1 VSVSVAK
8 DRGLHLR
15 DTTGQGDIMKNNHKN
30 FDPRIAALAAAR
42 FHHGMPGEHGDGGHG
57 RGRGRGGFGPG
68 FGGQGF
74 GPGFPGFGP
83 EMMRD
88 FAQAWGGHGR
98 ARKGDVRAAILSLLA
113 EAPATGYALIKGIAE
128 RTDQAWRPSPGSVYP
143 TLAQLVDEGLIRQ
156 QGESGGRT
164 DFELTDEGTAYV
176 AENKETLD
184 AAWQTSGPQRGGV
197 DHEFMASIGRLF
209 DAVKQ
214 FPRSAT
220 PEQRAAATAK
230 IDELR
235 RELYK
240 ILAD

>member
-1 VSVSVAK
+1 M
-8 DRGLHLR
+8 RYH
-15 DTTGQGDIMKNNHKN
+15 NKN
-30 FDPRIAALAAAR
+30 FDPRMAALAADR
-42 FHHGMPGEHGDGGHG
+42 FHHGAGEHGDQGQDDHGHQHPG

-68 FGGQGF
+68 FGG
-74 GPGFPGFGP
+74 GPGFGFGP

-88 FAQAWGGHGR
+88 FAQAWGGNGR

-143 TLAQLVDEGLIRQ
+143 TLQQLVDEGLVRQ
-156 QGESGGRT
+156 QGVEGGGRT
-164 DFELTDEGTAYV
+164 DYELTEEGTAYV
-176 AENKETLD
+176 ASHQEQLD
-184 AAWQTSGPQRGGV
+184 AAWQTAGPRSGGV
-197 DHEFMASIGRLF
+197 DHEFMSSFGKLV

-220 PEQRAAATAK
+220 PEQRTAATAK
-230 IDELR
+230 IDELYR
-235 RELYK
+235 

>member
-1 VSVSVAK
+1 
-8 DRGLHLR
+8 
-15 DTTGQGDIMKNNHKN
+15 MKNNN
-30 FDPRIAALAAAR
+30 FDPRFAAFAAAR
-42 FHHGMPGEHGDGGHG
+42 FHHGSTDHHDHPHGHQG
-57 RGRGRGGFGPG
+57 RGGPG
-68 FGGQGF
+68 FGRGF
-74 GPGFPGFGP
+74 GAGFPGGFGP

-98 ARKGDVRAAILSLLA
+98 ARKGDVRAAILSLLS

-143 TLAQLVDEGLIRQ
+143 TLQQLVDEGLVRQ
-156 QGESGGRT
+156 QGAKEGNGGRT
-164 DFELTDEGTAYV
+164 DYELTDEGTAYV
-176 AENKETLD
+176 TENKEQLD
-184 AAWQTSGPQRGGV
+184 AAWQATGPQRGGM
-197 DHEFMASIGRLF
+197 DHEFMASIGKLF
-209 DAVKQ
+209 GAVKQ

>member
-1 VSVSVAK
+1 M
-8 DRGLHLR
+8 R
-15 DTTGQGDIMKNNHKN
+15 NNN
-30 FDPRIAALAAAR
+30 FDPRMAAIAAAR
-42 FHHGMPGEHGDGGHG
+42 FHHGMPGEHGDSGHQHPG

-68 FGGQGF
+68 FGQGF
-74 GPGFPGFGP
+74 PGGFGP

-88 FAQAWGGHGR
+88 FAQAWGGNGR
-98 ARKGDVRAAILSLLA
+98 ARKGDVRAAILSLLS

-143 TLAQLVDEGLIRQ
+143 TLQQLVDEGLVRQ
-156 QGESGGRT
+156 PGEAGRT
-164 DFELTDEGTAYV
+164 DYELTDDGTAYV
-176 AENKETLD
+176 AEHTDQLD
-184 AAWQTSGPQRGGV
+184 AAWQTAGPRSGGV
-197 DHEFMASIGRLF
+197 DREFMASIGKLL

-220 PEQRAAATAK
+220 AEQRTAATAK

-235 RELYK
+235 RELYR

>member
-1 VSVSVAK
+1 M
-8 DRGLHLR
+8 RY
-15 DTTGQGDIMKNNHKN
+15 NNKN
-30 FDPRIAALAAAR
+30 FDPRLAAMAAAR
-42 FHHGMPGEHGDGGHG
+42 FHHGAPGEHGEQGDHGHEHPG
-57 RGRGRGGFGPG
+57 RGRARGGFGPG
-68 FGGQGF
+68 FG
-74 GPGFPGFGP
+74 PGFGFGP

-98 ARKGDVRAAILSLLA
+98 ARKGDVRAAILYLLS

-143 TLAQLVDEGLIRQ
+143 TLQQLVDEGLVRQ
-156 QGESGGRT
+156 QGASDGSSGRT
-164 DFELTDEGTAYV
+164 DYELTGEGTAYV
-176 AENKETLD
+176 AAHQEQLD
-184 AAWQTSGPQRGGV
+184 ATWQTTGPRNGGV
-197 DHEFMASIGRLF
+197 DAEFMASIARLF

-220 PEQRAAATAK
+220 AEQRTAATAK

-235 RELYK
+235 RELYR

>member
-1 VSVSVAK
+1 M
-8 DRGLHLR
+8 R
-15 DTTGQGDIMKNNHKN
+15 NNN
-30 FDPRIAALAAAR
+30 FDPRMAALAAAR
-42 FHHGMPGEHGDGGHG
+42 FHHGDSGEHDDHGHQHPG
-57 RGRGRGGFGPG
+57 RGRGARGFGPG
-68 FGGQGF
+68 FGHGF
-74 GPGFPGFGP
+74 GAGFPGGFGP

-88 FAQAWGGHGR
+88 FAQAWGGNGR
-98 ARKGDVRAAILSLLA
+98 ARKGDVRTAILSLLS

-143 TLAQLVDEGLIRQ
+143 TLQQLVDEGLVRQ
-156 QGESGGRT
+156 QGNKDVNGGRT
-164 DFELTDEGTAYV
+164 DYELTDEGTAYV
-176 AENKETLD
+176 TANKEKLD
-184 AAWQTSGPQRGGV
+184 ATWQASGQQRGGV
-197 DHEFMASIGRLF
+197 DQEFMASIGRLF

-220 PEQRAAATAK
+220 ADQRAAATAK

>member
-1 VSVSVAK
+1 M
-8 DRGLHLR
+8 R
-15 DTTGQGDIMKNNHKN
+15 NNN
-30 FDPRIAALAAAR
+30 FDPRIAAMRGAR
-42 FHHGMPGEHGDGGHG
+42 FHHDGQDGDHGHQHG
-57 RGRGRGGFGPG
+57 RGRGRGGNGFGPG
-68 FGGQGF
+68 FGQGF
-74 GPGFPGFGP
+74 GPGFPGGFGP

-98 ARKGDVRAAILSLLA
+98 ARKGDVRLAILSLLS

-143 TLAQLVDEGLIRQ
+143 TLSQLVDEGLIRQ
-156 QGESGGRT
+156 QGESGSRT
-164 DFELTDEGTAYV
+164 DFELTEEGTAYV
-176 AENKETLD
+176 AANKETLD
-184 AAWQTSGPQRGGV
+184 ATWQTSGPQRGGV
-197 DHEFMASIGRLF
+197 DREFMASIGRLF

-220 PEQRAAATAK
+220 AEQRTAATAK

>member
-1 VSVSVAK
+1 M
-8 DRGLHLR
+8 R
-15 DTTGQGDIMKNNHKN
+15 NNN
-30 FDPRIAALAAAR
+30 FDPRLAAMASAR
-42 FHHGMPGEHGDGGHG
+42 FHHGVPGEHDDHGHQHPG
-57 RGRGRGGFGPG
+57 RGRGGRGFGPG
-68 FGGQGF
+68 FGA
-74 GPGFPGFGP
+74 GFPGGFGP

-98 ARKGDVRAAILSLLA
+98 ARKGDVRAAILSLLS

-143 TLAQLVDEGLIRQ
+143 TLQQLVDEGLVRQ
-156 QGESGGRT
+156 QADGGRT
-164 DFELTDEGTAYV
+164 DYELTTEGTAYV
-176 AENKETLD
+176 ADHKEQLD
-184 AAWQTSGPQRGGV
+184 AAWQASGPQRGGV
-197 DHEFMASIGRLF
+197 DQEFMASIGRLF

-220 PEQRAAATAK
+220 AEQRTAATAK

-235 RELYK
+235 RELYR

>member
-1 VSVSVAK
+1 
-8 DRGLHLR
+8 
-15 DTTGQGDIMKNNHKN
+15 MKNKN

-42 FHHGMPGEHGDGGHG
+42 FHHGSTDHHDHPHGHQG
-57 RGRGRGGFGPG
+57 RGGGFGPG
-68 FGGQGF
+68 FGHGF
-74 GPGFPGFGP
+74 GAGFPGGFGP

-98 ARKGDVRAAILSLLA
+98 ARKGDVRAAILSLLS

-143 TLAQLVDEGLIRQ
+143 TLQQLVDEGLVRQ
-156 QGESGGRT
+156 QGGKDANGGRT
-164 DFELTDEGTAYV
+164 DYELTDEGTAYV
-176 AENKETLD
+176 TKNKETLD
-184 AAWQTSGPQRGGV
+184 AAWQASGPQRGGV
-197 DHEFMASIGRLF
+197 DREFMTSIGKLF

-220 PEQRAAATAK
+220 PEQREAATAK
-230 IDELR
+230 IEELR

>member
-1 VSVSVAK
+1 M
-8 DRGLHLR
+8 RY
-15 DTTGQGDIMKNNHKN
+15 NN
-30 FDPRIAALAAAR
+30 FDPRAAALAAAR
-42 FHHGMPGEHGDGGHG
+42 FHHGMPGEHGHDEHTG
-57 RGRGRGGFGPG
+57 RGRGGRGGFGPG
-68 FGGQGF
+68 FGGF
-74 GPGFPGFGP
+74 PGGFGP

-128 RTDQAWRPSPGSVYP
+128 RTDQTWRPSPGSVYP
-143 TLAQLVDEGLIRQ
+143 TLQQLVDEGLVRQ
-156 QGESGGRT
+156 QGDGGRT
-164 DFELTDEGTAYV
+164 DYELTEEGTAYV
-176 AENKETLD
+176 AEHKEQLD
-184 AAWQTSGPQRGGV
+184 AAWQTAGPRGGV
-197 DHEFMASIGRLF
+197 DQEFMASIGRLF

-220 PEQRAAATAK
+220 AEQRAAATAK

-235 RELYK
+235 RELYR

>member
-1 VSVSVAK
+1 
-8 DRGLHLR
+8 
-15 DTTGQGDIMKNNHKN
+15 MKNKN

-42 FHHGMPGEHGDGGHG
+42 FHHGSTDHHDHPRGHQG
-57 RGRGRGGFGPG
+57 RGDGFGPG
-68 FGGQGF
+68 FGRGF
-74 GPGFPGFGP
+74 GGFSGFGP

-88 FAQAWGGHGR
+88 FAQAWGGNGR
-98 ARKGDVRAAILSLLA
+98 ARKGDVRAAILSLLS

-143 TLAQLVDEGLIRQ
+143 TLQQLVDEGLVRQ
-156 QGESGGRT
+156 QGGKDANGGRT
-164 DFELTDEGTAYV
+164 DYELTDEGTAYV
-176 AENKETLD
+176 TENKETLD
-184 AAWQTSGPQRGGV
+184 AAWQASGPQRGGV
-197 DHEFMASIGRLF
+197 DREFMASIGKLF

-220 PEQRAAATAK
+220 AEQREAATAK

-235 RELYK
+235 RELYR

>member
-1 VSVSVAK
+1 M
-8 DRGLHLR
+8 R
-15 DTTGQGDIMKNNHKN
+15 NNN
-30 FDPRIAALAAAR
+30 FDPTAFSHRAAALAAAR
-42 FHHGMPGEHGDGGHG
+42 FHHGMPGEHGHSEHPGRGHG
-57 RGRGRGGFGPG
+57 GRGGFGPG
-68 FGGQGF
+68 LPG
-74 GPGFPGFGP
+74 GFPGGFGP

-143 TLAQLVDEGLIRQ
+143 TLQQLVDEGLVRQ
-156 QGESGGRT
+156 QGEGGRT
-164 DFELTDEGTAYV
+164 DYELTDEGTAYV
-176 AENKETLD
+176 AEHKEQVD
-184 AAWQTSGPQRGGV
+184 AAWQTAGPRAGGV
-197 DHEFMASIGRLF
+197 DQEFMASVGRLI

-220 PEQRAAATAK
+220 AEQRAAAMAK

-235 RELYK
+235 RELYR

>member
-1 VSVSVAK
+1 M
-8 DRGLHLR
+8 R
-15 DTTGQGDIMKNNHKN
+15 NNN
-30 FDPRIAALAAAR
+30 FDPSGFTRRGAAMAAAR
-42 FHHGMPGEHGDGGHG
+42 FHHGSPEEHGENGHQHPG
-57 RGRGRGGFGPG
+57 RNRSRGGG
-68 FGGQGF
+68 
-74 GPGFPGFGP
+74 GFGP

-98 ARKGDVRAAILSLLA
+98 ARKGDVRAAILSLLS

-143 TLAQLVDEGLIRQ
+143 TLQQLVDEGLVRQ
-156 QGESGGRT
+156 QGDEGTGGRT
-164 DFELTDEGTAYV
+164 DYELTDEGIAYV
-176 AENKETLD
+176 AAHQEQLD
-184 AAWQTSGPQRGGV
+184 STWQTSGPQCGGV
-197 DHEFMASIGRLF
+197 DQEFMASIGRLF

-220 PEQRAAATAK
+220 AEQRTAATAK

>member
-1 VSVSVAK
+1 M
-8 DRGLHLR
+8 R
-15 DTTGQGDIMKNNHKN
+15 NNN
-30 FDPRIAALAAAR
+30 FDPAAFDRHGAAIRGVR
-42 FHHGMPGEHGDGGHG
+42 FHHDGQDGDHGHQHPG
-57 RGRGRGGFGPG
+57 RGRGRGGNGFGPG
-68 FGGQGF
+68 FGHGF
-74 GPGFPGFGP
+74 GAGPLFGGQAGGFGP

-98 ARKGDVRAAILSLLA
+98 ARKGDVRAAILSLLS

-143 TLAQLVDEGLIRQ
+143 TLSQLVDEGLIRQ
-156 QGESGGRT
+156 QGAGDGSGGRT
-164 DFELTDEGTAYV
+164 DFELTEEGTAYV
-176 AENKETLD
+176 AAHKETLD
-184 AAWQTSGPQRGGV
+184 ATWQTTGPQRGGV

-220 PEQRAAATAK
+220 AEQRAAATAK

>member
-1 VSVSVAK
+1 M
-8 DRGLHLR
+8 RY
-15 DTTGQGDIMKNNHKN
+15 NN
-30 FDPRIAALAAAR
+30 FDPTAFNPRVAALAAAR
-42 FHHGMPGEHGDGGHG
+42 FHHGASDEHDDHGHDHSG
-57 RGRGRGGFGPG
+57 HNRGRGRGGFGPG
-68 FGGQGF
+68 FAA
-74 GPGFPGFGP
+74 GFPGGFGP

-98 ARKGDVRAAILSLLA
+98 ARKGDVRAAILSLLS

-143 TLAQLVDEGLIRQ
+143 TLQQLVDEGLVRQ
-156 QGESGGRT
+156 PAAVDGGSGRT
-164 DFELTDEGTAYV
+164 DYELTEEGTAYV
-176 AENKETLD
+176 ASHSETLD
-184 AAWQTSGPQRGGV
+184 AAWQTAGPQRGGV
-197 DHEFMASIGRLF
+197 DHEFMSSIGKLF

-220 PEQRAAATAK
+220 TEQRTAATAK

-235 RELYK
+235 RELYR

>member
-1 VSVSVAK
+1 M
-8 DRGLHLR
+8 R
-15 DTTGQGDIMKNNHKN
+15 NNN
-30 FDPRIAALAAAR
+30 FDPRIAALRGAR
-42 FHHGMPGEHGDGGHG
+42 FHHDGQDGHGDHGHQHPGFG
-57 RGRGRGGFGPG
+57 RGRGFGPG
-68 FGGQGF
+68 FGQGF
-74 GPGFPGFGP
+74 PGGFGP

-98 ARKGDVRAAILSLLA
+98 ARKGDVRAAILSLLS

-156 QGESGGRT
+156 QGDSGGRT
-164 DFELTDEGTAYV
+164 DFELTEEGTTYV
-176 AENKETLD
+176 AANKETLD
-184 AAWQTSGPQRGGV
+184 ATWQASGPQRGGV
-197 DHEFMASIGRLF
+197 DQEFMASIGRLF

-220 PEQRAAATAK
+220 AEQRTAAAAK

>member
-1 VSVSVAK
+1 M
-8 DRGLHLR
+8 RYH
-15 DTTGQGDIMKNNHKN
+15 NKN
-30 FDPRIAALAAAR
+30 FDPRLAALAAAR
-42 FHHGMPGEHGDGGHG
+42 FHHGAPGEHGQNSDHGHDHPG

-68 FGGQGF
+68 FG
-74 GPGFPGFGP
+74 PGFPGGFGP

-88 FAQAWGGHGR
+88 FAQAWGGQGR
-98 ARKGDVRAAILSLLA
+98 ARKGDVRAAILSLLS

-143 TLAQLVDEGLIRQ
+143 TLQQLVDEGLVRQ
-156 QGESGGRT
+156 QGAGDGSSGRT
-164 DFELTDEGTAYV
+164 DYELTEEGTTYV
-176 AENKETLD
+176 ASHQEQLD
-184 AAWQTSGPQRGGV
+184 AAWQTAGPRSGGV
-197 DHEFMASIGRLF
+197 DHEFMSSFGKLV

-220 PEQRAAATAK
+220 PEQRTAATAK

-235 RELYK
+235 RELYR

>member
-1 VSVSVAK
+1 M
-8 DRGLHLR
+8 R
-15 DTTGQGDIMKNNHKN
+15 NNN
-30 FDPRIAALAAAR
+30 FDPRIAALRGAR
-42 FHHGMPGEHGDGGHG
+42 FHHDGQDGQGDHGHG
-57 RGRGRGGFGPG
+57 HPGFGRGGRGFGPG
-68 FGGQGF
+68 FGH
-74 GPGFPGFGP
+74 GFPGGFGP

-88 FAQAWGGHGR
+88 FAQAWGGQGR
-98 ARKGDVRAAILSLLA
+98 ARKGDVRAAILSLLS

-143 TLAQLVDEGLIRQ
+143 TLQQLVDEGLVRQ
-156 QGESGGRT
+156 QGAKDGNGGRT
-164 DFELTDEGTAYV
+164 DYELTEEGTAYV
-176 AENKETLD
+176 ADHKEQLD
-184 AAWQTSGPQRGGV
+184 ATWQASGPQRGGV
-197 DHEFMASIGRLF
+197 DQEFMASIGRLF

-220 PEQRAAATAK
+220 AEQRTAATAK

>member
-1 VSVSVAK
+1 M
-8 DRGLHLR
+8 R
-15 DTTGQGDIMKNNHKN
+15 NNN
-30 FDPRIAALAAAR
+30 FDPRIAAMRAAR
-42 FHHGMPGEHGDGGHG
+42 FHHDGQDGHGDFGHQHG
-57 RGRGRGGFGPG
+57 RGRGGR
-68 FGGQGF
+68 GF
-74 GPGFPGFGP
+74 GPGFPGAGFPGGFGP

-98 ARKGDVRAAILSLLA
+98 ARKGDVRAAILSLLS

-143 TLAQLVDEGLIRQ
+143 TLQQLVDEGLVRQ
-156 QGESGGRT
+156 QGDGGRT
-164 DFELTDEGTAYV
+164 DYELTDEGTAYV
-176 AENKETLD
+176 VSHKEKLD
-184 AAWQTSGPQRGGV
+184 ATWQASGPQRGGV
-197 DHEFMASIGRLF
+197 DQEFMASIGRLF

-220 PEQRAAATAK
+220 AEQRTAAAAK

>member
-1 VSVSVAK
+1 M
-8 DRGLHLR
+8 RH
-15 DTTGQGDIMKNNHKN
+15 HKN
-30 FDPRIAALAAAR
+30 FDSRLAAIAAAR
-42 FHHGMPGEHGDGGHG
+42 FHHGAPGEHDDHGHDHPG

-68 FGGQGF
+68 FPGGAGF
-74 GPGFPGFGP
+74 GGFGP

-88 FAQAWGGHGR
+88 FAQAWGGNGR
-98 ARKGDVRAAILSLLA
+98 ARKGDVRAAILSLLS

-143 TLAQLVDEGLIRQ
+143 TLQQLVDEGLVRQ
-156 QGESGGRT
+156 QGDGGSGRT
-164 DFELTDEGTAYV
+164 DYELTGEGTAYV
-176 AENKETLD
+176 TEHKDQLD
-184 AAWQTSGPQRGGV
+184 AAWQTSLPRNGGI
-197 DHEFMASIGRLF
+197 DHEFMSSFAKLV

-220 PEQRAAATAK
+220 AEQRSAATVK

-235 RELYK
+235 RELYR

>member
-1 VSVSVAK
+1 M
-8 DRGLHLR
+8 R
-15 DTTGQGDIMKNNHKN
+15 NNN
-30 FDPRIAALAAAR
+30 FDPRIAAMRGIR
-42 FHHGMPGEHGDGGHG
+42 FHHDGQSDDHGHQHPG
-57 RGRGRGGFGPG
+57 RGRGGNGFGPG
-68 FGGQGF
+68 FGRGF
-74 GPGFPGFGP
+74 GPGFGGFGP

-88 FAQAWGGHGR
+88 FAQAWGGNGR
-98 ARKGDVRAAILSLLA
+98 ARKGDVRAAILSLLS

-143 TLAQLVDEGLIRQ
+143 TLQQLVDEGLVRQ
-156 QGESGGRT
+156 QGAKDGNGRT
-164 DFELTDEGTAYV
+164 DYELTDEGTAYV
-176 AENKETLD
+176 TENKEQLD
-184 AAWQTSGPQRGGV
+184 AAWQASGPQRGGV
-197 DHEFMASIGRLF
+197 DREFMASIGKLL

-220 PEQRAAATAK
+220 PEQREAATAK

>member
-1 VSVSVAK
+1 M
-8 DRGLHLR
+8 RY
-15 DTTGQGDIMKNNHKN
+15 NKN
-30 FDPRIAALAAAR
+30 FDPRLAALAAAR
-42 FHHGMPGEHGDGGHG
+42 FHHGAPGEHGDQGHDDHGHQHPG

-68 FGGQGF
+68 FGGPGF
-74 GPGFPGFGP
+74 GGFGP

-88 FAQAWGGHGR
+88 FAQAWGGNGR
-98 ARKGDVRAAILSLLA
+98 ARKGDVRAAILSLLS

-143 TLAQLVDEGLIRQ
+143 TLQQLVDEGLVRQ
-156 QGESGGRT
+156 PAAADGSSART
-164 DFELTDEGTAYV
+164 DYELTDEGTAYV
-176 AENKETLD
+176 TEHKDQLD
-184 AAWQTSGPQRGGV
+184 AAWQTAGPRNGGV
-197 DHEFMASIGRLF
+197 DQEFMSSIGKLF

-220 PEQRAAATAK
+220 AEQRTAATAK

-235 RELYK
+235 RELYR

>member
-1 VSVSVAK
+1 M
-8 DRGLHLR
+8 R
-15 DTTGQGDIMKNNHKN
+15 NNN
-30 FDPRIAALAAAR
+30 FDPTAFRSFPARAADMAGAR
-42 FHHGMPGEHGDGGHG
+42 YHHGVPGEHDDHGHQHPG
-57 RGRGRGGFGPG
+57 RGRGGRGGFGPG
-68 FGGQGF
+68 FPGGAGF
-74 GPGFPGFGP
+74 GGFGP

-98 ARKGDVRAAILSLLA
+98 ARKGDVRAAILSLLS

-143 TLAQLVDEGLIRQ
+143 TLQQLVDEGLVRQ
-156 QGESGGRT
+156 PGATDGGRT
-164 DFELTDEGTAYV
+164 DYELTDEGTAYV
-176 AENKETLD
+176 AANTDQLD
-184 AAWQTSGPQRGGV
+184 AAWQNAGPQRGGA
-197 DHEFMASIGRLF
+197 DAEFMGSIGRLL

-220 PEQRAAATAK
+220 PEQRTQAAAK

-235 RELYK
+235 RELYR

>member
-1 VSVSVAK
+1 M
-8 DRGLHLR
+8 R
-15 DTTGQGDIMKNNHKN
+15 NNN
-30 FDPRIAALAAAR
+30 FDPRIAAMRGAR
-42 FHHGMPGEHGDGGHG
+42 FHHDGQDGDHGHQHPG
-57 RGRGRGGFGPG
+57 RGRGRGGNGFGPG
-68 FGGQGF
+68 FGHGF
-74 GPGFPGFGP
+74 GAGPLFGGQAGGFGP

-98 ARKGDVRAAILSLLA
+98 ARKGDVRAAILSLLS

-156 QGESGGRT
+156 QGDSGGRT
-164 DFELTDEGTAYV
+164 DFELTEEGTTYV
-176 AENKETLD
+176 AANQEKLD
-184 AAWQTSGPQRGGV
+184 ATWQASGPQRGGV
-197 DHEFMASIGRLF
+197 DQEFMASIGRLF

-220 PEQRAAATAK
+220 AEQRTAATAK

>member
-1 VSVSVAK
+1 M
-8 DRGLHLR
+8 RY
-15 DTTGQGDIMKNNHKN
+15 NNKN
-30 FDPRIAALAAAR
+30 FDPRLAALAAAR
-42 FHHGMPGEHGDGGHG
+42 FHHDGTGEHGDHGHEHPG

-68 FGGQGF
+68 FGA
-74 GPGFPGFGP
+74 GFPGGFGP

-88 FAQAWGGHGR
+88 FAQTWGGQSR
-98 ARKGDVRAAILSLLA
+98 ARKGDVRAAILSLLS

-143 TLAQLVDEGLIRQ
+143 TLQQLVDEGLVRQ
-156 QGESGGRT
+156 PAAADGSTGRT
-164 DFELTDEGTAYV
+164 DYELTDAGIAYV
-176 AENKETLD
+176 AEHKDQLD
-184 AAWQTSGPQRGGV
+184 AAWQTAGPRSGDV
-197 DHEFMASIGRLF
+197 DREFMSSFGKLV

-220 PEQRAAATAK
+220 AEQRTAATAK

-235 RELYK
+235 RELYR